1 MSDQTN
7 EMAGAVKHLKK
18 SGLLKI
24 LAVGFALGIL
34 LLLLSGLLQDKKEE
48 SAVEEGGASGFSGAY
63 FNAYKASMEQEARR
77 LCSSVSGVKNA
88 TVILY
93 FDGVGN
99 SIYAQNTQSGNSE
112 KVEYVIIGS
121 GSNSHA
127 LYLGEELPRLSGI
140 GVVCDTGN
148 REDVR
153 NRVAMLLAS
162 TYGLPLT
169 RVYVAEGNGK

>member
-1 MSDQTN
+1 MSEQTN

-18 SGLLKI
+18 SGLLKL

-34 LLLLSGLLQDKKEE
+34 LLLLSGFLQDKNEE
-48 SAVEEGGASGFSGAY
+48 ERTAEEGASGFSADF
-63 FNAYKASMEQEARR
+63 FNAYKTAMEDEART
-77 LCSSVSGVKNA
+77 LCESVSGVKNV

-99 SIYAQNTQSGNSE
+99 SIYAQNTQMGNNE

-127 LYLGEELPRLSGI
+127 LYLGEELPSLSGI
-140 GVVCDTGN
+140 GVVSDTGD

-153 NRVAMLLAS
+153 NRIAMLLAS

-169 RVYVAEGNGK
+169 RVYVAEGK